1 MSKTRDLNSL
11 AGLFLLIL
19 AVAGSSACSFG
30 SVTAQK
36 PARDSETA
44 AAAAAPPTS
53 TSTPAYKPPK
63 RVSRDVLDSDKKAA
77 EKDDAAKI
85 KIKK

>member
-1 MSKTRDLNSL
+1 MSKTPRLNSL
-11 AGLFLLIL
+11 AGLFLLVLI
-19 AVAGSSACSFG
+19 AVGSSACSFG

-44 AAAAAPPTS
+44 AGAQP

-63 RVSRDVLDSDKKAA
+63 RVSRDVLDSDKKADK
-77 EKDDAAKI
+77 KDETVKS
-85 KIKK
+85 KTKK